1 MAVEKKFLKRSLN
14 DLKVKNFLYK
24 ELERASVSKIE
35 IQKTPIATR
44 IMVEVRRPGV
54 VVGKRG
60 KSIKD
65 LCNFLERDFGIENPQ
80 IEVIEVAKPS
90 VDAKL
95 MAEKIGRRIE
105 SKPNVKPVMRMAL
118 QEIMG
123 AGALGAEIRVAG
135 KVVGKGGKAK
145 TFTTRAGLLKK
156 SGDQM
161 RLVDEGHY
169 TAYLSAGAVGIKVK
183 IVKPGTVFYDKKKIE
198 AAKAAA
204 LAEKAAA
211 EIAAAQPAAAVE
223 IAGKEVEETVAE
235 TVEETSS

>member
-1 MAVEKKFLKRSLN
+1 MAVEKKFLRKSLN

-65 LCNFLERDFGIENPQ
+65 LCNTLEKDFGIENPQ
-80 IEVIEVAKPS
+80 IEVIEVSKPS
-90 VDAKL
+90 LDARL
-95 MAEKIGRRIE
+95 MAEKIARRIE
-105 SKPNVKPVMRMAL
+105 TKPNVKPVMRMAL

-123 AGALGAEIRVAG
+123 AGAMGAEIRVAG
-135 KVVGKGGKAK
+135 KIVGKGGKAK
-145 TFTTRAGLLKK
+145 TFSARSGIMKK
-156 SGDQM
+156 SGDQL
-161 RLVDEGHY
+161 RLVNEGHY
-169 TAYLSAGAVGIKVK
+169 TAHLSAGTVGIRVR

-204 LAEKAAA
+204 LEEKLAA
-211 EIAAAQPAAAVE
+211 EAAAAQPAE
-223 IAGKEVEETVAE
+223 IKIEETVQEKAE
-235 TVEETSS
+235 EAAA